1 MKYRQST
8 KYSFLNLFFLLTI
21 LAFSSCKNEVKKEV
35 SDENLSGDATFDAL
49 SMAIDDDPQ
58 NDSLYFMRA
67 QYLYETDRLD
77 AAINDLREAITID
90 SMVPEY
96 YHLLADAFLDISN
109 STRSLKTM
117 EKASY
122 LFPQRTP
129 TLLKY
134 AELQLILKQY
144 DNSILTLNRIL
155 KYDPQNG
162 EAYLMLGMNFR
173 EMGDTRRA
181 INSFQTATEFDANI
195 IDAWLLLGNIFEEQ
209 KKPEALKYY
218 EAAVNVDPKNVSALH
233 SKAFWLQNNNQ
244 VDKALDIY
252 KEINLINDKYVDAY
266 LNAGILHM
274 ERKAWDLAYEQFNIL
289 TKVSPTEARA
299 YYFRGVI
306 QEQRKNITEAK
317 ADYQNAINLNPEYE
331 EAKTALEKLK

>member
-1 MKYRQST
+1 MKYRQT
-8 KYSFLNLFFLLTI
+8 TVYHFLNLFFLLMI
-21 LAFSSCKNEVKKEV
+21 FGVSSCKTEKKPAPT
-35 SDENLSGDATFDAL
+35 DESMTGDTTFDAL
-49 SMAIDDDPQ
+49 TQAIDNDPQ
-58 NDSLYFMRA
+58 NDTLYFQRA
-67 QYLYETDRLD
+67 KYLYETDRLD

-90 SMVPEY
+90 SMIPEY
-96 YHLLADAFLDISN
+96 YHLLADAFLDINN

-122 LFPQRTP
+122 LFPDRTL

-173 EMGDTRRA
+173 EMGDIRRA

-218 EAAVNVDPKNVSALH
+218 EAAVNVDPKNVRALH
-233 SKAFWLQNNNQ
+233 SKAFWLQNHNQ
-244 VDKALDIY
+244 VDKALEIY

-266 LNAGILHM
+266 LNAGILHL
-274 ERKAWDLAYEQFNIL
+274 ERKAWDLAFEQFNIL
-289 TKVSPTEARA
+289 TKVSPTEARG
-299 YYFRGVI
+299 YYFRGVV

-317 ADYQNAINLNPEYE
+317 ADYQNAINLNPEYG
-331 EAKTALEKLK
+331 EAKSALEKLK